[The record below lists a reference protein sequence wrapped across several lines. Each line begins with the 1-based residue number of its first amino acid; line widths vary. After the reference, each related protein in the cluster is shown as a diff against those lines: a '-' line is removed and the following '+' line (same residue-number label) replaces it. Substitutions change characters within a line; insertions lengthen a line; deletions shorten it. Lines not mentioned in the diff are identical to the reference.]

1 MKKKFLALSL
11 AAAMC
16 FSLAGCAIDISLPG
30 KSAKDAGEVVAGY
43 MALME
48 ESVNYHVD
56 MDMDF
61 EIAAK
66 GDGVTIELPIGMG
79 LSVDVMDGNMHGD
92 MAMVIEFMNSMSM
105 DEKAE
110 IYVEQGRRSTT
121 SYMYDEA
128 DGYWTVSEDGDTGVN
143 AAADFSGMDAD
154 DFKDAKMEYDK
165 KAGTYTITQS
175 FADFAV
181 TGDTYDILEDVYG
194 GMAEMMEMDPDEFLD
209 EWEKAEVVYV
219 FDKDFYLQT
228 VDVEGCEFSTTVKE
242 DGMEMGVSVSLAL
255 SFEFSDYGQIEEGDV
270 EVPQK
275 VIDEAVSSVTMG
287 LDDSDVNVDIDWGS
301 GEDDPVPGGDIDDPG
316 TSADDVPSHTE
327 ESRPATTPGKNTNVA
342 VSDKLGS
349 LNGVAITTQG
359 DVFETTFGA
368 DGWEW
373 DGEEGY
379 SFVVC
384 ENSKYEDAELY
395 LYNETRTDT
404 TWDDISTYGSY
415 GYSIDCSF
423 SDSHPAMTWGGITFG
438 ATADDVISVYGQP
451 DYTYSGDIFTTYEYD
466 IDSDTEITFYVY
478 PDRGV
483 QHVEVAVYG
492 W

>member
-1 MKKKFLALSL
+1 M
-11 AAAMC
+11 
-16 FSLAGCAIDISLPG
+16 
-30 KSAKDAGEVVAGY
+30 
-43 MALME
+43 
-48 ESVNYHVD
+48 
-56 MDMDF
+56 
-61 EIAAK
+61 
-66 GDGVTIELPIGMG
+66 
-79 LSVDVMDGNMHGD
+79 
-92 MAMVIEFMNSMSM
+92 
-105 DEKAE
+105 
-110 IYVEQGRRSTT
+110 
-121 SYMYDEA
+121 
-128 DGYWTVSEDGDTGVN
+128 
-143 AAADFSGMDAD
+143 
-154 DFKDAKMEYDK
+154 
-165 KAGTYTITQS
+165 
-175 FADFAV
+175 

-242 DGMEMGVSVSLAL
+242 DGMEMDVSVSLAL

-287 LDDSDVNVDIDWGS
+287 LNDSDANVDIDWGS
-301 GEDDPVPGGDIDDPG
+301 GEDDPVPGGDIDGPG

-342 VSDKLGS
+342 VSDRLGS
-349 LNGVAITTQG
+349 LNGVTITTQG

-404 TWDDISTYGSY
+404 TWNDISTYGSY

-451 DYTYSGDIFTTYEYD
+451 DYTYSGDMFTTYEYD